1 MEENE
6 NELIVNDDVSIT
18 SENEEKENIE
28 DVQVGASE
36 NDEQIQETTQ
46 EVESPTQED
55 IEKQIE
61 EKANKLFE
69 EKVEERL
76 KRDRINREREQSKEI
91 SKLKQLQNVI
101 MTGLGVENLDEAISK
116 SSEFYKNQ
124 GINIPEYKQN
134 LSYSERDEQI
144 LAYADAKEIIECGM
158 QEMEKEAN
166 RIASIPSNKRTTREN
181 TIFNELCKELV
192 NRKDIEKL
200 KSKGY
205 DTEMLKDKNF
215 IDFRQQFTIN
225 TPVEKIVDIYKQV
238 NNFKVEKPKSPGS
251 AKSTTTVKQIKDYY
265 SPEDFDKLTDEELNN
280 PKIMEVVDKSRLQ
293 WYKNMKN

>member
-6 NELIVNDDVSIT
+6 NELIVDDDVSIT
-18 SENEEKENIE
+18 SENEEKENLE

-36 NDEQIQETTQ
+36 NNEQTQETTQ
-46 EVESPTQED
+46 EVEGPTQED

-69 EKVEERL
+69 EKVEQRL

-166 RIASIPSNKRTTREN
+166 RIASIPSNKRTTREK

-192 NRKDIEKL
+192 NIKDIEKL

-238 NNFKVEKPKSPGS
+238 NNPKIEKPKSPGS

-280 PKIMEVVDKSRLQ
+280 PKIMEIVDKSRLQ

>member
-6 NELIVNDDVSIT
+6 NELIVDDDVSIA
-18 SENEEKENIE
+18 SENEEKENLE

-36 NDEQIQETTQ
+36 NNEQTQETTQ
-46 EVESPTQED
+46 EVEGPTQED

-69 EKVEERL
+69 EKVEQRL

-166 RIASIPSNKRTTREN
+166 RIASIPSNKRTTREK

-192 NRKDIEKL
+192 NIKDIEKL

-238 NNFKVEKPKSPGS
+238 NNPKIEKPKSPGS

-280 PKIMEVVDKSRLQ
+280 PKIMEIVDKSRLQ